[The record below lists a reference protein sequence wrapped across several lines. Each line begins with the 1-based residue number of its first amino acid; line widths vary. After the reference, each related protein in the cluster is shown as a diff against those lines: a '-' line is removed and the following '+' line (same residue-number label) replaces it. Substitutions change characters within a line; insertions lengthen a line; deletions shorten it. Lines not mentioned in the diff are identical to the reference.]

1 MENTLKLHCPG
12 FIGDSV
18 NAVIFSYVS
27 CSSIQEIFYCLFR
40 VMMVDEQ
47 AEKIFALLD
56 LPPAPLLHILCFLP
70 HSSLLP
76 VAASCKFLHA
86 TVQNSPILWRRLTL
100 SPSLLMS
107 STATQSFI
115 DVLRKHGSSVRA
127 VKVKDTEEKGML
139 QQQLLAFLAASCPS
153 LVHISLPRTYSFRS
167 TNQLRLLVNSFP
179 YLRSLIIKWYGYDSG
194 SEGIEQLAKLR
205 SLEHLHLVFDN
216 SRKSQEKL
224 SAVFTALK
232 RLRKVTIVAG
242 NWDDISR
249 PVTAIFMEALVNSN
263 PDLREICTDSWLG
276 GVNVSE
282 KDKVNLKMK
291 GIEFHEEVFISDSD
305 IDSEEESEVE
315 DEEDSDEDSV
325 ISPSLNDSS
334 EEESS
339 GEESSE
345 DEAEG

>member
-1 MENTLKLHCPG
+1 
-12 FIGDSV
+12 
-18 NAVIFSYVS
+18 
-27 CSSIQEIFYCLFR
+27 
-40 VMMVDEQ
+40 
-47 AEKIFALLD
+47 
-56 LPPAPLLHILCFLP
+56 
-70 HSSLLP
+70 
-76 VAASCKFLHA
+76 
-86 TVQNSPILWRRLTL
+86 
-100 SPSLLMS
+100 MS

-179 YLRSLIIKWYGYDSG
+179 YLRSLIIKWYDSG
-194 SEGIEQLAKLR
+194 SEGIEQLAKLS
-205 SLEHLHLVFDN
+205 SLEHLHLAFIND
-216 SRKSQEKL
+216 RKSQEKL

-291 GIEFHEEVFISDSD
+291 GIEFHEEVSFPDSD
-305 IDSEEESEVE
+305 IDSEEEGEVE